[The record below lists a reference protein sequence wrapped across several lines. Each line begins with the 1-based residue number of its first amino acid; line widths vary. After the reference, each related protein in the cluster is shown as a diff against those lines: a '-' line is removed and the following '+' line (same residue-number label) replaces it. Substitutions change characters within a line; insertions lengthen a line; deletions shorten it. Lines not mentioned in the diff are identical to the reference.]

1 MNIQHKVPANYKA
14 FQSQAKLIKVHK
26 NKAMKNIIILI
37 TTLLCASCAVQKL
50 DGVYYDS
57 QSTSFA
63 CIRSDSVAL
72 VYKRSEWDDPCY
84 FYGTFNRIHD
94 TIVLGENL
102 LRHDNAIVDTVYT
115 EYSGIE
121 IQLYELLPNI
131 PIGAPTD
138 HFDTFCELTK
148 DIRVWWNYQFDSK
161 WELFWRIQPN
171 ARAVDGIVQ
180 IPMETALSECSEDNE
195 FLIKGYG
202 FLTEQILELIPHTRY
217 VIKQKTF
224 NQNNRPMVPQEV
236 PVVFNARKNL
246 IGITESYA
254 INYQPKRTF
263 RLKYIGPA
271 DSCLGELRRR
281 YPDL

>member
-1 MNIQHKVPANYKA
+1 MTRVLK
-14 FQSQAKLIKVHK
+14 SLIVF
-26 NKAMKNIIILI
+26 
-37 TTLLCASCAVQKL
+37 TTLLCASCATQKL

-63 CIRSDSVAL
+63 CIKSDSIAL
-72 VYKRSEWDDPCY
+72 VYKRSEWDGPCY
-84 FYGTFNRIHD
+84 YYGTYNLIRN

-121 IQLYELLPNI
+121 IQLYQQYPDI
-131 PIGAPTD
+131 AIGAPTD
-138 HFDTFCELTK
+138 HFDIFYELTK
-148 DIRVWWNYQFDSK
+148 DCRVWWNYQLDSK
-161 WELFWRIQPN
+161 GALFWRVQPN

-195 FLIKGYG
+195 FLIEGY
-202 FLTEQILELIPHTRY
+202 FFFTEQILELIPHTRY
-217 VIKQKTF
+217 VIKQKTYK
-224 NQNNRPMVPQEV
+224 QNIRPMVPQEV

-246 IGITESYA
+246 IKITESSS